1 VKKRDQYYLVSSVI
15 VAMWLPVDS
24 VAHWNCFAEFLFQSL
39 HSDVS
44 VDNGIGDEGANALG
58 DALKDNTTL
67 TSLSLNVYVSI
78 LGFVGGL
85 CFRTPFVEV
94 CVM

>member
-1 VKKRDQYYLVSSVI
+1 
-15 VAMWLPVDS
+15 
-24 VAHWNCFAEFLFQSL
+24 
-39 HSDVS
+39 VS

-67 TSLSLNVYVSI
+67 TSLSLNVYREYSWFRWW
-78 LGFVGGL
+78 FV
-85 CFRTPFVEV
+85 FQDSFVEV